1 MESIVC
7 REGMAVAYSF
17 RLACDCLNVVKS
29 IQIEIYG
36 QVILEI
42 IVRKADF
49 RSVEFVQV
57 IRNPADGVVFVIY
70 TNPPG
75 CIKRV
80 LLLKKT

>member
-1 MESIVC
+1 
-7 REGMAVAYSF
+7 MALAYSF

-57 IRNPADGVVFVIY
+57 IRNPADGVCNIY
-70 TNPPG
+70 KSSWLHKEG
-75 CIKRV
+75 AV
-80 LLLKKT
+80 AKKNINIHDSDDG